1 MKEPN
6 YLKNLGGVLFEF
18 DGRLFSVKDSI
29 TFFFGCLSHTLFIVT
44 LSVSKAIWILFFASH
59 TRTRTRT
66 KNDFGKN
73 SLNLFFFKKKS
84 SMD

>member
-29 TFFFGCLSHTLFIVT
+29 TFFLGV
-44 LSVSKAIWILFFASH
+44 
-59 TRTRTRT
+59 
-66 KNDFGKN
+66 
-73 SLNLFFFKKKS
+73 
-84 SMD
+84 